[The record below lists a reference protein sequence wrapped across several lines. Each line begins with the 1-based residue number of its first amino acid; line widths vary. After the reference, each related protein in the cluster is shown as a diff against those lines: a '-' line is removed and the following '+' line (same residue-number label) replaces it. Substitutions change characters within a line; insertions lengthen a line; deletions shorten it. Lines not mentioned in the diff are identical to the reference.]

1 MSLVTNGIKENRV
14 AAITLGCKLNYAET
28 STIIDMLAEEGWLP
42 VDIDDG
48 AELIIVHTCAVT
60 GQAEQKS
67 RQQIRKIIR
76 KNPGSRIAVIGCYA
90 QLDPERLA
98 VIDGVS
104 IVLGTIDK
112 FDISFY
118 TGEYKSEKSGAIVRV
133 SPVRDLHNTAIPGS
147 SMLCRPEKGRTRA
160 FLKIQDGCSYGC
172 SYCTIPNIRGRS
184 RSVPLDLV
192 LARAARIAEAGYRE
206 IVLTGVN
213 IGDYRDAGV
222 NFASLLKRLE
232 EIEISRIRIGS
243 VEPDLLDDE
252 VISAVASSKKI
263 MPHFHLPLQ
272 SGSDAVLKSMGRH
285 YDTATYRKRFMRA
298 VEAISGCGIGAD
310 VMTGYPGEGER
321 EFDEMYRFLE
331 ALPAAYLH
339 VFTCSVRPGTALS
352 RQVAG
357 RELRT
362 VPHAEVASRASKL
375 AALARNMELNFA
387 SSFVGKRL
395 RVLFEERTGRAD
407 GTISWGGYSEN
418 YLRVDVGLDAGVISD
433 GMRGAVHEVLV
444 EGIGEDLHLQ
454 GRLLS

>member
-1 MSLVTNGIKENRV
+1 
-14 AAITLGCKLNYAET
+14 
-28 STIIDMLAEEGWLP
+28 MLADQGWLP
-42 VDIDDG
+42 VNIDDG
-48 AELIIVHTCAVT
+48 ADLIIVHTCAVT

-67 RQQIRKIIR
+67 RQQIRKLIR
-76 KNPGSRIAVIGCYA
+76 KNPGSKVAVIGCYA

-104 IVLGTIDK
+104 LVLGTIDK

-118 TGEYKSEKSGAIVRV
+118 TGEYKSAGSGAIVSV
-133 SPVRDLHNTAIPGS
+133 SPVRDLHTAIPGS

-222 NFASLLKRLE
+222 NFANLLKRLE
-232 EIEISRIRIGS
+232 QIEISRIRIGS

-252 VISAVASSKKI
+252 VISAVASSNKI

-331 ALPAAYLH
+331 VLPAAYLH

-357 RELRT
+357 RELRM

-375 AALARNMELNFA
+375 AVLARKIELDFA
-387 SSFVGKRL
+387 SSFVGRRL
-395 RVLFEERTGRAD
+395 RVLFEEGTVLSDGRTG
-407 GTISWGGYSEN
+407 WGGYSEN
-418 YLRVDVGLDAGVISD
+418 YLRVDVGIDAGARPEE
-433 GMRGAVHEVLV
+433 MRGRVHEVLV